1 MLPDLLEQDEQRF
14 IMWGSKDLI
23 PYTIIKSD
31 GGFTYD
37 TSDLATIRY
46 RIEECKG
53 DWIIYVVDMGQVR
66 QLMVTLLLSM
76 YFLAPYY
83 WVD

>member
-1 MLPDLLEQDEQRF
+1 
-14 IMWGSKDLI
+14 MWGPKDQI

-46 RIEECKG
+46 RIEECKA
-53 DWIIYVVDMGQVR
+53 DWIIYVVDMGQVIMIMNMPKLIV
-66 QLMVTLLLSM
+66 QCVSTCSTQNLVLVKKMNI
-76 YFLAPYY
+76 
-83 WVD
+83 DG